1 MNTDVTRGAS
11 AAVAALVVVALH
23 APLPARAQVQAQV
36 QVQPQSQVQ
45 SQPQSQSMPPLSSP
59 VPPPSTGK
67 PSTQQPPA
75 LGAAPPAAIGSGPG
89 FHDPRSA
96 FKPLVEREGVL
107 SWKLLSSVTTRPEK
121 NRIVPTF
128 PAELRALDRRTVKVQ
143 GFMLPL
149 EPGERQRH
157 FLLSSV
163 PTTCSFCIP
172 AGPEGLVE
180 VRTKTPVKYSLDPVV
195 VEGRL
200 AVLSDDPYGLF
211 YRVTDAVPAP

>member
-1 MNTDVTRGAS
+1 MNTDVTRSAS
-11 AAVAALVVVALH
+11 AAVAALVAVALH
-23 APLPARAQVQAQV
+23 APLPARAQVQAQA
-36 QVQPQSQVQ
+36 QPQSQA
-45 SQPQSQSMPPLSSP
+45 MPPLSSP

>member
-1 MNTDVTRGAS
+1 MNTDVTRSAG
-11 AAVAALVVVALH
+11 AAVAALVVFALH
-23 APLPARAQVQAQV
+23 APLPARAQVQAQA
-36 QVQPQSQVQ
+36 QPQSQA
-45 SQPQSQSMPPLSSP
+45 MPPLSSP
-59 VPPPSTGK
+59 VPPSAASPSAGK
-67 PSTQQPPA
+67 PSTQPPA